1 MSWPG
6 FTPEQVRTNSLSAE
20 RFMSCCDQ
28 IWSTDRRSTHPVERR
43 PPVHGSL
50 VYAKRDHARTLF
62 GKLKKKRSKIVLVTS
77 ESDDCVAPGEP
88 LPPQVE
94 TWFSSNSSHPGVQS
108 LPLGLGNS
116 YCNVTAKA
124 DLLADFSPRPKTSLL
139 YVNFR
144 PETNPSVRLP
154 LWEGFG
160 SSSWNGSITRH
171 AGNVSK
177 EDYVSTLA
185 SHRFALCPRGNGIDT
200 HRMWEALYLG
210 TIPVVEKN
218 QALASFSDL
227 PILFVDRLSEVTKNF
242 LESKYQE
249 ILSTKWN
256 WEKLFLPWWRRHF
269 EAERQKIGNRVPWGV
284 YLGNRFLGNRL

>member
-1 MSWPG
+1 MTWPG
-6 FTPEQVRTNSLSAE
+6 FTSEQVRSSSLSAE
-20 RFMSCCDQ
+20 RYTTCCDQ
-28 IWSTDRRSTHPVERR
+28 RWSTDRRSAHPVERR
-43 PPVHGSL
+43 PPLHGSL
-50 VYAKRDHARTLF
+50 VYAKRDHMITLF
-62 GKLKKKRSKIVLVTS
+62 GVLKKRRARIVLVTL
-77 ESDDCVAPGEP
+77 ESDESVNLGEQFPHQVAA
-88 LPPQVE
+88 
-94 TWFSSNSSHPGVQS
+94 WFSANSCDSTVKP

-116 YCNVTAKA
+116 YCPVTAKA
-124 DLLADFSPRPKTSLL
+124 DLLADFSKRPKTSLL

-160 SSSWNGSITRH
+160 SLSWKGSITRH

-177 EDYVSTLA
+177 EEYVSALA
-185 SHRFALCPRGNGIDT
+185 SHRFVLCPRGNGIDT

-256 WEKLFLPWWRRHF
+256 WEKLFLPWWRRRF

-284 YLGNRFLGNRL
+284 YLGNRFL

>member
-249 ILSTKWN
+249 ILSTKWT

>member
-1 MSWPG
+1 M
-6 FTPEQVRTNSLSAE
+6 SAE
-20 RFMSCCDQ
+20 RFTTCCDQ
-28 IWSTDRRSTHPVERR
+28 RWSTDRRSTHPVERR

-94 TWFSSNSSHPGVQS
+94 TWFSSNSCHPAVQS

-116 YCNVTAKA
+116 YCSVTAKA